1 MTKLSSS
8 THPIDVAVIGGG
20 PAGLGAATQLK
31 RLGVERVVVLDREHE
46 AGGIPRHCGHPPFGM
61 REFKRFLTG
70 PTYAKKLVT
79 TALAAGVELHLS
91 TTVVEVKPNGHL
103 VITSNNGL
111 EEISARRVL
120 YATGVRETPRS
131 ARLISGTRTQ
141 GVLNTGALQSLIY
154 LKNRRPFERPII
166 IGSELVSF
174 SAIQTCRHANIKPV
188 AMIERSNRVTARWPT
203 QLFAPLTSVPLH
215 LNTKLLSIEGKEHVE
230 AIKVETRSGEKRHI
244 ECDGV
249 ILTGCFTPE
258 STLARCGH
266 LSLDPATGGPL
277 VDQFGRCSDPTFF
290 AAGNLLR
297 PVETAGWSWSEGC
310 ESANWINDDLQDR
323 LPSPAQALTIETT
336 GSLIKY
342 CMPQKISLPH
352 SYLPG
357 SSGLSPS
364 IGMKNLQLRFLRRAK
379 GDLIVRNNKGEV
391 IKSIPLRVYPER
403 RILIRL
409 KELVKGSDGGPLE
422 LSFDEK

>member
-1 MTKLSSS
+1 MTKSLSRSAY
-8 THPIDVAVIGGG
+8 PIDVAVIGGG

-31 RLGVERVVVLDREHE
+31 RLGVERVVVLDREPE

-70 PTYAKKLVT
+70 PVYARKLVT

-91 TTVVEVKPNGHL
+91 TTVVEARPNGHL
-103 VITSNNGL
+103 LITSNNGL
-111 EEISARRVL
+111 EEISAKRVL

-131 ARLISGTRTQ
+131 ARLISGARTQ

-154 LKNRRPFERPII
+154 LKNRRPFERPVI

-188 AMIERSNRVTARWPT
+188 AIIEPSNKVTARWPT
-203 QLFAPLTSVPLH
+203 QLFAPLVRVPLH
-215 LNTKLLSIEGKEHVE
+215 LNTKLISIEGSSRVE
-230 AIKVETRSGEKRHI
+230 AIKVETSSGKKRQI

-249 ILTGCFTPE
+249 ILTGQFIPE

-266 LSLDPATGGPL
+266 LALDPATGGPL
-277 VDQFGRCSDPTFF
+277 VDQFGRCSDPVFF

-297 PVETAGWSWSEGC
+297 AVETAGWSWNEGRAC
-310 ESANWINDDLQDR
+310 ANWINDDLQDK
-323 LPSPAQALTIETT
+323 LPSPDKTLTITT
-336 GSLIKY
+336 SGNLIKY
-342 CMPQKISLPH
+342 CMPQKISLP
-352 SYLPG
+352 SSSLPN
-357 SSGLSPS
+357 SS

-379 GDLIVRNNKGEV
+379 GDLIVRNQLGEA
-391 IKSIPLRVYPER
+391 IKTIRLRAHPER
-403 RILIRL
+403 RV
-409 KELVKGSDGGPLE
+409 LVRIKDLVSGCDGGSLE
-422 LSFDEK
+422 LSFDEQ